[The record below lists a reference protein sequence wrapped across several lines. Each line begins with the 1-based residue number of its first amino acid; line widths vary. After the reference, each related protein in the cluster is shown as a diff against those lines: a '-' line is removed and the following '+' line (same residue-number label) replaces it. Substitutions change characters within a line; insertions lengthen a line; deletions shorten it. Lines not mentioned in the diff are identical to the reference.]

1 MSQLDIFLS
10 LSALQYGRYYLLF
23 CIFSS
28 HAPSLQYD
36 CQVIPF
42 DFEKI
47 CAPGPTGL
55 PKIRRT
61 ILILYVCADAEVE
74 ATAQTSFHILQEKLL
89 KHACIKVVQCR
100 DSGICRV
107 VSINMSRAQ
116 NLRLLS

>member
-1 MSQLDIFLS
+1 MAATICY
-10 LSALQYGRYYLLF
+10 SA
-23 CIFSS
+23 SS
-28 HAPSLQYD
+28 AVMHPTCSVTVRSFHLTLT
-36 CQVIPF
+36 V
-42 DFEKI
+42 
-47 CAPGPTGL
+47 GPTGL

-107 VSINMSRAQ
+107 VSINMFRAQ